1 MRKKSE
7 EATVFSTKA
16 QQSCENKQSSRAKL
30 LNLLRVAR
38 QYNNGW
44 SLNWESWKKQLL
56 WSCQA
61 VNGESNKGN
70 YKLKDEAIKQR
81 GPSSIKIIVFTGV
94 HGNVWLRWGS
104 KAKRAKSEHF
114 TQKIKC

>member
-44 SLNWESWKKQLL
+44 SLN
-56 WSCQA
+56 
-61 VNGESNKGN
+61 
-70 YKLKDEAIKQR
+70 
-81 GPSSIKIIVFTGV
+81 
-94 HGNVWLRWGS
+94 
-104 KAKRAKSEHF
+104 
-114 TQKIKC
+114 